1 MNVRFPKLVS
11 IIHYKV
17 RGVPLWVI
25 GSCGLAGVLVDIGHP
40 ITYWITGK
48 ATRAGHIPLAVISC
62 IVLCCVSA
70 CIGGLYSRLVL
81 RRKKGTIIK
90 FVKAQVISWSIIIG
104 INILVY
110 WLLNMPIVIDSNKF

>member
-25 GSCGLAGVLVDIGHP
+25 GSCGLAGILVDIDHP

-48 ATRAGHIPLAVISC
+48 ATRADHIPLAVISG

-70 CIGGLYSRLVL
+70 CIGGLYCKLVL
-81 RRKKGTIIK
+81 KRGKKNITKIK
-90 FVKAQVISWSIIIG
+90 
-104 INILVY
+104 
-110 WLLNMPIVIDSNKF
+110 